1 MAKVETNSLVLLLG
15 VILFSF
21 SVVLLSPIERIVVLL
36 LSLIIPFFFGIN
48 TLSFLLKMKGVI
60 LTSLLILVFGF
71 IEKKEISETLSSFSL
86 FLSLVIVSFLYILNT
101 DLLLLSSY
109 LGALLYPLFKKRAWR
124 ISSSIASTLFL
135 LPLVLT
141 QSSKMLEAR
150 KNRGGSFLSH
160 PIKNLIE
167 YTVSLM
173 LLLIKKLDD
182 FQTSLFVR
190 SFSFREGRTTYPLKK
205 RDYFLL
211 SFFILSFISIVLWKN
226 LN

>member
-48 TLSFLLKMKGVI
+48 TLSFLRKMKGVI

-109 LGALLYPLFKKRAWR
+109 LGTLLYPVFKKRAWR
-124 ISSSIASTLFL
+124 ISSSITSTLFL

-150 KNRGGSFLSH
+150 KIRGGNFLSH
-160 PIKNLIE
+160 PIKNLVE

-173 LLLIKKLDD
+173 LLLLSKLDD
-182 FQTSLFVR
+182 FQTSLFIR
-190 SFSFREGRTTYPLKK
+190 SFSFRERRTTYPLKR

-211 SFFILSFISIVLWKN
+211 FIFILSFIAIVLWKN

>member
-21 SVVLLSPIERIVVLL
+21 SVVLLSPIERIIVLL

-109 LGALLYPLFKKRAWR
+109 LGTLLYPVFKKRAWR
-124 ISSSIASTLFL
+124 ISSSITSTLFL

-150 KNRGGSFLSH
+150 KIRGGNFLSH

-182 FQTSLFVR
+182 FQTSLFIR
-190 SFSFREGRTTYPLKK
+190 SFSFRERRTTYPLKK

>member
-21 SVVLLSPIERIVVLL
+21 SIVLLSPLERIIVLL
-36 LSLIIPFFFGIN
+36 LSLFLPFFFGIN
-48 TLSFLLKMKGVI
+48 TFSFLFKMKGVV
-60 LTSLLILVFGF
+60 LTSLLILIFGF

-101 DLLLLSSY
+101 DLLLLSSN

-124 ISSSIASTLFL
+124 ISSSITSTLFL

-150 KNRGGSFLSH
+150 KIRGGSFISH
-160 PIKNLIE
+160 PIRNLVE

-173 LLLIKKLDD
+173 LSLLRKLDD
-182 FQTSLFVR
+182 FQTSLSLR
-190 SFSFREGRTTYPLKK
+190 SFSFRERRTTYPLKK

-211 SFFILSFISIVLWKN
+211 FIFILSFIAIALWKS